1 VRSRPPHPWAAAL
14 AASAGLGFGIPGLCG
29 LRFFAQTG
37 DVWTF
42 GGFPTYGEGPFEG
55 VGIETSLP
63 LLAGFLAVCTAEVW
77 LALGLWRDWPRSTTL
92 SHGLLPVEVAFWTG
106 FALPFGFVFG
116 MGRTVLVLA
125 ARKSSGPR
133 SAPDLPARSSPLLGS
148 GGEPVNA
155 TAPDLAA

>member
-1 VRSRPPHPWAAAL
+1 MRNRPPRAWAAAL

-42 GGFPTYGEGPFEG
+42 GGFPTYGDGPFEA

-63 LLAGFLAVCTAEVW
+63 LLAGFVAVCAAEVG
-77 LALGLWRDWPRSTTL
+77 LALALWRNWPRSTTL

-116 MGRTVLVLA
+116 ISRTALLLA
-125 ARKSSGPR
+125 APKPSGPR
-133 SAPDLPARSSPLLGS
+133 HRNKCS
-148 GGEPVNA
+148 
-155 TAPDLAA
+155 